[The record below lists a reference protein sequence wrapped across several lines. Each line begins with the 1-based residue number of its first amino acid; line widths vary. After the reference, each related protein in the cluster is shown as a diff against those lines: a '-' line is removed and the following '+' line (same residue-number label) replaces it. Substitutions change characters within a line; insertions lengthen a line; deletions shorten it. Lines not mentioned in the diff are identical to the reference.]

1 MATVHCRNT
10 LKILAKTSCV
20 LSCFIQQ
27 LSRLMQFDRS
37 LKEMSARQVCSQR
50 ELVRSQKRKYFCL
63 ERKFYSCQGI
73 IRLHKKIIHPK
84 GEIVLRVLK
93 KSLRNMQQIL
103 LGCTNR
109 LHDMSS
115 HDKQANTTQFRNR
128 AMLSNIFLHQQKL
141 SEKIQKDLQKQTK
154 VTHFL
159 VPWLPV

>member
-1 MATVHCRNT
+1 
-10 LKILAKTSCV
+10 
-20 LSCFIQQ
+20 
-27 LSRLMQFDRS
+27 MQFDRS

-84 GEIVLRVLK
+84 GEIVLRILK
-93 KSLRNMQQIL
+93 KSRRNMQQIL

-141 SEKIQKDLQKQTK
+141 SEKIQKELQKQTK
-154 VTHFL
+154 VTHFFSSL
-159 VPWLPV
+159 ATSMKDKQQFFYTVCYTISAYWQEKSRN